1 MKKYILN
8 GLEIGVEAV
17 NKEVACMVALKNK
30 IGVVAQNLI
39 EVEEI
44 PSNYRILF

>member
-8 GLEIGVEAV
+8 GLEIGVEAFS
-17 NKEVACMVALKNK
+17 KEGACMIALKSK
-30 IGVVAQNLI
+30 IGVMPQNLI

-44 PSNYRILF
+44 PSNYRILS